1 MNAFYA
7 VIPADVRYDKRLPA
21 NAKLLYGEITALC
34 NERGYCWASN
44 TYFAELYGAHKDTV
58 SAWIGSLAKL
68 GYIEISYIRTDLNTR
83 VETRRISLPRNNQ
96 ESVKGK
102 RDIAAYEEVIDNF
115 NVTCRGYFPRV
126 RHLTQKRINA
136 IDRAMDGGVD
146 FTDLFETAKATEFL
160 SGQND

>member
-44 TYFAELYGAHKDTV
+44 TYFAELYGVHAKTA
-58 SAWIGSLAKL
+58 SEWIGSLAKL

-83 VETRRISLPRNNQ
+83 VETRRISLPSRIN
-96 ESVKGK
+96 EAVKGK
-102 RDIAAYEEVIDNF
+102 FDITVYEEVIDNF
-115 NVTCRGYFPRV
+115 NVTCRGFFPRV
-126 RHLTQKRINA
+126 RHLTQKRVRA

-146 FTDLFETAKATEFL
+146 FTDLFETAKAAEFL
-160 SGQND
+160 